1 MTVCE
6 VNKRLEEYLLSFKG
20 VHIEEKEGGKVFVLV
35 SKPFAAIFP
44 ETIEIKAKND
54 YNETIRLLH
63 DEINEAKI
71 MGEGWNEIV
80 YSENLPFEVI
90 SDMADRGYRLTYA
103 SLPKKVQR
111 EIEEYFHG

>member
-1 MTVCE
+1 MTVQE
-6 VNKRLEEYLLSFKG
+6 VHKRLEEYLLNFKG
-20 VHIEEKEGGKVFVLV
+20 VHTEEMQDGKVFYLV
-35 SKPFAAIFP
+35 SKPFAAIFS

-54 YNETIRLLH
+54 YNETIRFLH
-63 DEINEAKI
+63 DEISEAKV
-71 MGEGWNEIV
+71 MGEGWNEIK

-90 SDMADRGYRLTYA
+90 SDMADRGYRMTYG

>member
-1 MTVCE
+1 MNTE
-6 VNKRLEEYLLSFKG
+6 QLHKRLEQYLLNYKG
-20 VHIEEKEGGKVFVLV
+20 VHAEEMHGGKVFCLV
-35 SKPFAAIFP
+35 SKPFAAIFS

-54 YNETIRLLH
+54 YNETIRFLH

-71 MGEGWNEIV
+71 MGEGWNEIK

-90 SDMADRGYRLTYA
+90 SDMADRGYRMTYA

-111 EIEEYFHG
+111 EIEEYFHE

>member
-1 MTVCE
+1 MKTE
-6 VNKRLEEYLLSFKG
+6 EIYRKLEEHILSFKG
-20 VHIEEKEGGKVFVLV
+20 IHVKEEQGGKVFYLV

-54 YNETIRLLH
+54 YNETIRFLH
-63 DEINEAKI
+63 AEINEAKI
-71 MGEGWNEIV
+71 MGEGWNEIK

-90 SDMADRGYRLTYA
+90 SDMADRGYRMTYA

>member
-1 MTVCE
+1 MKTE
-6 VNKRLEEYLLSFKG
+6 ELNRRLEEYILQFKG
-20 VHIEEKEGGKVFVLV
+20 IKVKEEKGGRVFYLV
-35 SKPFAAIFP
+35 SKPFAAIFS

-63 DEINEAKI
+63 DEINEGKV
-71 MGEGWNEIV
+71 MGEGWNEIK

-111 EIEEYFHG
+111 EIEEYYYG

>member
-1 MTVCE
+1 METE
-6 VNKRLEEYLLSFKG
+6 KIFARLEKYLLSFKG
-20 VHIEEKEGGKVFVLV
+20 VHIEETDEGKVFYLV
-35 SKPFAAIFP
+35 SKPFAGIFS

-63 DEINEAKI
+63 DEISEGKI
-71 MGEGWNEIV
+71 MGDGWNEIR

-90 SDMADRGYRLTYA
+90 SDMADRGYRMTYA

-111 EIEEYFHG
+111 EIEEYFFD

>member
-1 MTVCE
+1 MTREE
-6 VNKRLEEYLLSFKG
+6 VNKKLDEYIRSFKG
-20 VHIEEKEGGKVFVLV
+20 IKTKEEKGGTVYYLV
-35 SKPFAAIFP
+35 SKPFAAIFS

-63 DEINEAKI
+63 NEISAAEI
-71 MGEGWNEIV
+71 MGEGWNCIK

-111 EIEEYFHG
+111 EIEEYYYG

>member
-1 MTVCE
+1 MTISE
-6 VNKRLEEYLLSFKG
+6 VNKKLTEYLLGFKG
-20 VHIEEKEGGKVFVLV
+20 VHTEEYKNGTVFVLV

-63 DEINEAKI
+63 DEISEGKI
-71 MGEGWNEIV
+71 MGESWNEIR

-90 SDMADRGYRLTYA
+90 TDMADRGYRMTYA
-103 SLPKKVQR
+103 SLPKQVQR
-111 EIEEYFHG
+111 EIEEYFFD

>member
-1 MTVCE
+1 MKTEEVCR
-6 VNKRLEEYLLSFKG
+6 KLEEYLLTFKG
-20 VHIEEKEGGKVFVLV
+20 VHIEETPEGKVFHLV
-35 SKPFAAIFP
+35 SKPFAGIFS

-63 DEINEAKI
+63 DEISAGKI
-71 MGEGWNEIV
+71 MGDGWNEIR

-90 SDMADRGYRLTYA
+90 SDMADRGYRMTYA

-111 EIEEYFHG
+111 EIEEYYHG